1 MGPWSRVRMVKC
13 QMLVTSFFVL
23 LLGLSMATL
32 AALTYYEAH
41 FAVIGHA
48 SSDKTPYEAMHRW
61 TFYAGISLAGLLTV
75 GAVLGAAATMREA
88 GGLMAGGFL
97 CFALV
102 FGALV
107 EVAFWRFHNPTQVED
122 AVLDTYDLV
131 YDQAVKNVS
140 GTPHQQLV
148 AIQDTFLCCGKSS
161 PFSLLG
167 DLEVSLCQG
176 EEAARQD
183 CLVGIRSFL
192 RMYGNI
198 ASILTGIGLAAMVYA
213 MLLSSF
219 LWFAIRSGCSL
230 DRKGKYT
237 LSRRCQKRAS
247 RECVDALWSFP
258 STSPPTGLP
267 EPGLAIGARSGSHPV
282 GLSRSLVGSDAHPW
296 PGKLLAGGPL
306 HRTPPATTS
315 LASALDCLPWWLLPS
330 IFQLLQLA
338 GSSAP
343 GPWSRVNLKT
353 HTPWCHFAAARKV

>member
-1 MGPWSRVRMVKC
+1 MATMGPWSRVRMVKC

-32 AALTYYEAH
+32 AALTYYGAH

-140 GTPHQQLV
+140 GTPQQQLV
-148 AIQDTFLCCGKSS
+148 AIQDT
-161 PFSLLG
+161 
-167 DLEVSLCQG
+167 
-176 EEAARQD
+176 
-183 CLVGIRSFL
+183 
-192 RMYGNI
+192 
-198 ASILTGIGLAAMVYA
+198 VYA

-237 LSRRCQKRAS
+237 LSRRAPDCQPQEPSFFRHSPGWPVLQHPTEVDVPHGHLGAS
-247 RECVDALWSFP
+247 SP
-258 STSPPTGLP
+258 S
-267 EPGLAIGARSGSHPV
+267 
-282 GLSRSLVGSDAHPW
+282 
-296 PGKLLAGGPL
+296 GGP
-306 HRTPPATTS
+306 
-315 LASALDCLPWWLLPS
+315 
-330 IFQLLQLA
+330 QLLQD
-338 GSSAP
+338 S
-343 GPWSRVNLKT
+343 
-353 HTPWCHFAAARKV
+353 

>member
-1 MGPWSRVRMVKC
+1 MVKC
-13 QMLVTSFFVL
+13 QMLVTSFF

-140 GTPHQQLV
+140 GTPHQQLM
-148 AIQDTFLCCGKSS
+148 AIQDTVSMWASASAQS
-161 PFSLLG
+161 PLASQATNALWVPVL
-167 DLEVSLCQG
+167 
-176 EEAARQD
+176 QD

-198 ASILTGIGLAAMVYA
+198 ASILTGIGLTAMVYA

-237 LSRRCQKRAS
+237 LSRRAPDCQPQEPSFFRHSPGWPVLQHPTEVDVPHGHLGAS
-247 RECVDALWSFP
+247 SP
-258 STSPPTGLP
+258 SGCP
-267 EPGLAIGARSGSHPV
+267 
-282 GLSRSLVGSDAHPW
+282 
-296 PGKLLAGGPL
+296 
-306 HRTPPATTS
+306 
-315 LASALDCLPWWLLPS
+315 
-330 IFQLLQLA
+330 QLLQD
-338 GSSAP
+338 S
-343 GPWSRVNLKT
+343 
-353 HTPWCHFAAARKV
+353 

>member
-1 MGPWSRVRMVKC
+1 MATMGPWSRVRMVKC

-32 AALTYYEAH
+32 AALTYYGAH

-140 GTPHQQLV
+140 GTPQQQLV
-148 AIQDTFLCCGKSS
+148 AIQDT
-161 PFSLLG
+161 
-167 DLEVSLCQG
+167 
-176 EEAARQD
+176 D

-237 LSRRCQKRAS
+237 LSRRAPDCQPQEPSFFRHSPGWPVLQHPTEVDVPHGHLGAS
-247 RECVDALWSFP
+247 SP
-258 STSPPTGLP
+258 S
-267 EPGLAIGARSGSHPV
+267 
-282 GLSRSLVGSDAHPW
+282 
-296 PGKLLAGGPL
+296 GGP
-306 HRTPPATTS
+306 
-315 LASALDCLPWWLLPS
+315 
-330 IFQLLQLA
+330 QLLQD
-338 GSSAP
+338 S
-343 GPWSRVNLKT
+343 
-353 HTPWCHFAAARKV
+353 

>member
-1 MGPWSRVRMVKC
+1 MATMGPWSRVRMVKC

-32 AALTYYEAH
+32 AALTYYGAH

-88 GGLMAGGFL
+88 GGLMAG
-97 CFALV
+97 
-102 FGALV
+102 
-107 EVAFWRFHNPTQVED
+107 VED

-140 GTPHQQLV
+140 GTPQQQLV
-148 AIQDTFLCCGKSS
+148 AIQDTFLCCGKNS

-237 LSRRCQKRAS
+237 LSRRAPDCQPQEPSFFRHSPGWPVLQHPTEVDVPHGHLGAS
-247 RECVDALWSFP
+247 SP
-258 STSPPTGLP
+258 S
-267 EPGLAIGARSGSHPV
+267 
-282 GLSRSLVGSDAHPW
+282 
-296 PGKLLAGGPL
+296 GGP
-306 HRTPPATTS
+306 
-315 LASALDCLPWWLLPS
+315 
-330 IFQLLQLA
+330 QLLQD
-338 GSSAP
+338 S
-343 GPWSRVNLKT
+343 
-353 HTPWCHFAAARKV
+353 

>member
-1 MGPWSRVRMVKC
+1 MATMGPWSRVRMVKC

-32 AALTYYEAH
+32 AALTYYGAH

-140 GTPHQQLV
+140 GTPQQQLV
-148 AIQDTFLCCGKSS
+148 AIQDTFLCCGKNS

-176 EEAARQD
+176 EEAARQ
-183 CLVGIRSFL
+183 
-192 RMYGNI
+192 
-198 ASILTGIGLAAMVYA
+198 VYA

-237 LSRRCQKRAS
+237 LSRRAPDCQPQEPSFFRHSPGWPVLQHPTEVDVPHGHLGAS
-247 RECVDALWSFP
+247 SP
-258 STSPPTGLP
+258 S
-267 EPGLAIGARSGSHPV
+267 
-282 GLSRSLVGSDAHPW
+282 
-296 PGKLLAGGPL
+296 GGP
-306 HRTPPATTS
+306 
-315 LASALDCLPWWLLPS
+315 
-330 IFQLLQLA
+330 QLLQD
-338 GSSAP
+338 S
-343 GPWSRVNLKT
+343 
-353 HTPWCHFAAARKV
+353 

>member
-1 MGPWSRVRMVKC
+1 MATMGPWSRVRMVKC

-32 AALTYYEAH
+32 AALTYYGAH

-61 TFYAGISLAGLLTV
+61 TSRGPPTPGVPSSWTLMQANLPPLCPHSAFYAGISLAGLLTV

-140 GTPHQQLV
+140 GTPQQQLV
-148 AIQDTFLCCGKSS
+148 AIQDTFLCCGKNS

-237 LSRRCQKRAS
+237 LSRRAPNCQPQEPSFFRHSPGWPVLQHPTEVDVPHGHLGAS
-247 RECVDALWSFP
+247 SP
-258 STSPPTGLP
+258 S
-267 EPGLAIGARSGSHPV
+267 
-282 GLSRSLVGSDAHPW
+282 
-296 PGKLLAGGPL
+296 GGP
-306 HRTPPATTS
+306 
-315 LASALDCLPWWLLPS
+315 
-330 IFQLLQLA
+330 QLLQD
-338 GSSAP
+338 S
-343 GPWSRVNLKT
+343 
-353 HTPWCHFAAARKV
+353 

>member
-1 MGPWSRVRMVKC
+1 MATMGPWSRVRMVKC

-32 AALTYYEAH
+32 AALTYYGAH

-140 GTPHQQLV
+140 GTPQQQLV
-148 AIQDTFLCCGKSS
+148 AIQDTFLCCGKNS

-237 LSRRCQKRAS
+237 LSRRAPDCQPQEPSFFRHSPGWPVLQHPTEVDVPHGHLGAS
-247 RECVDALWSFP
+247 SP
-258 STSPPTGLP
+258 S
-267 EPGLAIGARSGSHPV
+267 
-282 GLSRSLVGSDAHPW
+282 
-296 PGKLLAGGPL
+296 GGP
-306 HRTPPATTS
+306 
-315 LASALDCLPWWLLPS
+315 
-330 IFQLLQLA
+330 QLLQD
-338 GSSAP
+338 S
-343 GPWSRVNLKT
+343 
-353 HTPWCHFAAARKV
+353 

>member
-1 MGPWSRVRMVKC
+1 MATMGPWSRVRMVKC

-32 AALTYYEAH
+32 AALTYYGAH

-61 TFYAGISLAGLLTV
+61 TSRGPPTPGVPSSWTLMQANLPPLCPHSAFYAGISLAGLLTV

-140 GTPHQQLV
+140 GTPQQQLV
-148 AIQDTFLCCGKSS
+148 AIQDT
-161 PFSLLG
+161 
-167 DLEVSLCQG
+167 
-176 EEAARQD
+176 D

-237 LSRRCQKRAS
+237 LSRRAPNCQPQEPSFFRHSPGWPVLQHPTEVDVPHGHLGAS
-247 RECVDALWSFP
+247 SP
-258 STSPPTGLP
+258 S
-267 EPGLAIGARSGSHPV
+267 
-282 GLSRSLVGSDAHPW
+282 
-296 PGKLLAGGPL
+296 GGP
-306 HRTPPATTS
+306 
-315 LASALDCLPWWLLPS
+315 
-330 IFQLLQLA
+330 QLLQD
-338 GSSAP
+338 S
-343 GPWSRVNLKT
+343 
-353 HTPWCHFAAARKV
+353 

>member
-1 MGPWSRVRMVKC
+1 
-13 QMLVTSFFVL
+13 
-23 LLGLSMATL
+23 MATL
-32 AALTYYEAH
+32 AALTYYGAH

-107 EVAFWRFHNPTQVED
+107 EVAFWRFHNPTQ
-122 AVLDTYDLV
+122 
-131 YDQAVKNVS
+131 
-140 GTPHQQLV
+140 
-148 AIQDTFLCCGKSS
+148 FLCCGKNS

-176 EEAARQD
+176 EEAARQ
-183 CLVGIRSFL
+183 
-192 RMYGNI
+192 
-198 ASILTGIGLAAMVYA
+198 VYA

-237 LSRRCQKRAS
+237 LSRR
-247 RECVDALWSFP
+247 
-258 STSPPTGLP
+258 
-267 EPGLAIGARSGSHPV
+267 
-282 GLSRSLVGSDAHPW
+282 
-296 PGKLLAGGPL
+296 
-306 HRTPPATTS
+306 
-315 LASALDCLPWWLLPS
+315 
-330 IFQLLQLA
+330 
-338 GSSAP
+338 
-343 GPWSRVNLKT
+343 
-353 HTPWCHFAAARKV
+353 

>member
-1 MGPWSRVRMVKC
+1 MATMGPWSRVRMVKC

-32 AALTYYEAH
+32 AALTYYGAH

-61 TFYAGISLAGLLTV
+61 TSRGPPTPGVPSSWTLMQANLPPLCPHSAFYAGISLAGLLTV

-140 GTPHQQLV
+140 GTPQQQLV
-148 AIQDTFLCCGKSS
+148 AIQDT
-161 PFSLLG
+161 
-167 DLEVSLCQG
+167 
-176 EEAARQD
+176 D

-237 LSRRCQKRAS
+237 LSRRAPDCQPQEPSFFRHSPGWPVLQHPTEVDVPHGHLGAS
-247 RECVDALWSFP
+247 SP
-258 STSPPTGLP
+258 S
-267 EPGLAIGARSGSHPV
+267 
-282 GLSRSLVGSDAHPW
+282 
-296 PGKLLAGGPL
+296 GGP
-306 HRTPPATTS
+306 
-315 LASALDCLPWWLLPS
+315 
-330 IFQLLQLA
+330 QLLQD
-338 GSSAP
+338 S
-343 GPWSRVNLKT
+343 
-353 HTPWCHFAAARKV
+353 

>member
-1 MGPWSRVRMVKC
+1 MATMGPWSRVRMVKC

-32 AALTYYEAH
+32 AALTYYGAH

-61 TFYAGISLAGLLTV
+61 TSRGPPTPGVPSSWTLMQANLPPLCPHSAFYAGISLAGLLTV

-140 GTPHQQLV
+140 GTPQQQLV
-148 AIQDTFLCCGKSS
+148 AIQDTFLCCGKNS

-176 EEAARQD
+176 EEAARQ
-183 CLVGIRSFL
+183 
-192 RMYGNI
+192 
-198 ASILTGIGLAAMVYA
+198 VYA

-237 LSRRCQKRAS
+237 LSRRAPNCQPQEPSFFRHSPGWPVLQHPTEVDVPHGHLGAS
-247 RECVDALWSFP
+247 SP
-258 STSPPTGLP
+258 S
-267 EPGLAIGARSGSHPV
+267 
-282 GLSRSLVGSDAHPW
+282 
-296 PGKLLAGGPL
+296 GGP
-306 HRTPPATTS
+306 
-315 LASALDCLPWWLLPS
+315 
-330 IFQLLQLA
+330 QLLQD
-338 GSSAP
+338 S
-343 GPWSRVNLKT
+343 
-353 HTPWCHFAAARKV
+353 